1 MSGIWHS
8 FLAFTFL
15 LLISPH
21 AVAETWITSVYTD
34 LSGNQCN
41 LLKMDKET
49 GSSSRKCPGVG
60 GFHLLV
66 LDDDAR
72 ASISVVGP
80 DKKEYPLDYW
90 NVITRSFSSLGKKAE
105 WRVVKRKGRV
115 IPVALVVRV
124 YASEQENLESP
135 RKTSYLA
142 IAKITPEKVC
152 VIDKIDA
159 SMDANERAR
168 QVADNSANK
177 ECLKP

>member
-1 MSGIWHS
+1 M
-8 FLAFTFL
+8 
-15 LLISPH
+15 
-21 AVAETWITSVYTD
+21 
-34 LSGNQCN
+34 
-41 LLKMDKET
+41 
-49 GSSSRKCPGVG
+49 
-60 GFHLLV
+60 
-66 LDDDAR
+66 
-72 ASISVVGP
+72 VGP